1 MARLIGPKC
10 RYCRRA
16 GEKLG
21 IRNRCTTTK
30 CALTKR
36 NYPPGQHGQQSRH
49 RTSGFGL
56 QLREKQKAKLIYGL
70 LERQFRA
77 YYERAIRKTG
87 NTSEIFMRLLEMRL
101 DTVVYRL
108 GFAVSRNHARQ
119 LIQHRHIVLNGR
131 VVTIPSFR
139 VSVGDRIALSEK
151 QSAAIL
157 QDLEK
162 SVGARTIPGWL
173 VFDAATKEGRVLSL
187 PASQDLKQGI
197 EMQLIVEYYS
207 R

>member
-21 IRNRCTTTK
+21 IRARCLSPK

-36 NYPPGQHGQQSRH
+36 NYPPGQHGQHSRQ
-49 RTSGFGL
+49 RLSDFGV
-56 QLREKQKAKLIYGL
+56 QLREKQKAKRIYGL
-70 LERQFRA
+70 LERQFRT
-77 YYERAIRKTG
+77 YYQRAIRTSG
-87 NTSEIFMRLLEMRL
+87 NTAETFMRLLEMRL
-101 DTVVYRL
+101 DSTVYRL

-119 LIQHRHIVLNGR
+119 LIQHRHVRVNGKI
-131 VVTIPSFR
+131 VTIPSFI
-139 VSVGDRIALSEK
+139 SAVGDRIAVDAEPPTPKAEDGQQGAVSQLPSWLLFDAEK
-151 QSAAIL
+151 HEGKVIAVPSGR
-157 QDLEK
+157 DLE
-162 SVGARTIPGWL
+162 
-173 VFDAATKEGRVLSL
+173 
-187 PASQDLKQGI
+187 QGI